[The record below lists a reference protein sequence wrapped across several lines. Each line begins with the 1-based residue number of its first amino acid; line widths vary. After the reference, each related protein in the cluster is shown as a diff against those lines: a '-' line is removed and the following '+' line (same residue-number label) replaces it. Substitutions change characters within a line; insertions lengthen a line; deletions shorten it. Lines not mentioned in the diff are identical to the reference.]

1 MNVFVSLEFDFPIM
15 INILENIDLQS
26 LHSLRLK
33 AKASR
38 LIRFD
43 DQEDLPRLQ
52 DFYRIQDTMILGKG
66 NNVLFKSDFEGVI
79 IQPELYGTRIEKGVD
94 ADLVE
99 VGASEDWDEFVE
111 WSITKG
117 YCGLENLS
125 LIPGSVGASP
135 IQNIGA
141 YGVEVKDFIHEV
153 RGWNFINGRFESYS
167 NPECAFA
174 YRDSIYKHHLKDRF
188 IITKVVFRL
197 SRDFN
202 PVLNYGDLS
211 RLREN
216 NPGLSSA
223 DIREA
228 VIQIRRSKLPD
239 PADIPN
245 AGSFFKNPAVD
256 EQLAEAL
263 KQEFPEMPVYP
274 YENKKVKLAAGWL
287 IEKAGWK
294 GKSKGKVAVH
304 SRQALVLTNPGGG
317 SGKEILELAKSIQE
331 SVRNQFGVFLEM
343 EVNTY

>member
-1 MNVFVSLEFDFPIM
+1 MNVFVGLKFDFPFM
-15 INILENIDLQS
+15 INIFENTDLQS

-33 AKASR
+33 AKAIR

-43 DQEDLPRLQ
+43 DPEDIPQLQEY
-52 DFYRIQDTMILGKG
+52 YRINETMFLGKG
-66 NNVLFKSDFEGVI
+66 NNVLFTNDFSGVI
-79 IQPELYGTRIEKGVD
+79 IQPELYGKSIEKSAD
-94 ADLVE
+94 CDLVS

-111 WSITKG
+111 WSIAQG

-153 RGWNFINGRFESYS
+153 EGWNFIKGRFESYS
-167 NPECAFA
+167 TQECAFA
-174 YRDSIYKHHLKDRF
+174 YRDSIFKHHLKDRF
-188 IITKVVFRL
+188 LITKVVFRL
-197 SRDFN
+197 SRNFN

-216 NPGLSSA
+216 NPGLSPA
-223 DIREA
+223 VIRKS

-239 PADIPN
+239 PAEIPN

-263 KQEFPEMPVYP
+263 KLEFPEMPVYP

-304 SRQALVLTNPGGG
+304 SKQALVLTNPGGG
-317 SGKEILELAKSIQE
+317 SGKEMLELAKSIQE
-331 SVRNQFGVFLEM
+331 AVLNQFGVQLEM